1 MSHLLVPH
9 KTPAAWIL
17 KPRET
22 FPCTC
27 IDIFIYFFD
36 ICPPTSK
43 KPGASPTWAPYCSGA
58 ACLSVGRAK
67 NRVPVPDPAYSPY
80 LRRSPDL
87 VSLILA
93 TRWPASAR
101 VGSHLQ
107 SHASGHF
114 PQLHRYLCW
123 LSPLNYLRS
132 HTRGH
137 FFTSRT
143 TQRKGDTES

>member
-1 MSHLLVPH
+1 MPTLPINLTLAGHS
-9 KTPAAWIL
+9 
-17 KPRET
+17 
-22 FPCTC
+22 FPS
-27 IDIFIYFFD
+27 I
-36 ICPPTSK
+36 
-43 KPGASPTWAPYCSGA
+43 
-58 ACLSVGRAK
+58 
-67 NRVPVPDPAYSPY
+67 
-80 LRRSPDL
+80 
-87 VSLILA
+87 
-93 TRWPASAR
+93 
-101 VGSHLQ
+101 HLQ